1 MKISFYYARDS
12 PGFFH
17 FYHKSANNISTMKGN
32 LTMKTK
38 FMKAMTLC
46 LALLMSISCSIPV
59 SAAEVADATIDM
71 TKTASLTIYNYDLS
85 QSEKDGVWDSSYVS
99 TGTFDQTILDTLGG
113 DDANTLG
120 NSDTSYGYAIAGT
133 GFSYLKVADI
143 VQYTEA
149 NDDNIS
155 VLYAVDKT
163 AGADFLAAL
172 GLEDG
177 AQRYEKADAL
187 DESKYFYVSDTLVAA
202 LSDAL
207 DANSTDIKNA
217 LETYVK
223 NNGGV
228 EMSLTDAYGKTVADE
243 LPLGLYTVVTTS
255 VPETVTSG
263 TAPFLIS
270 LPMTSVNGTNAT
282 DGGTR
287 WIYDVTVYPKAL
299 TGIPTLEK
307 TVKETTAD
315 TGKTE
320 SYAHTD
326 TASSGDTLAY
336 QITSTLPTITSE
348 STYLTTYTFVDTL
361 SKGLTYQK
369 NDVVLTFYKDSGCT
383 EKITTWAE
391 SDGKFSVIY
400 NTSADGES
408 VMTIEMTADGLAEIN
423 AATTVYTEETM
434 LNSGYSDCTLRIDYN
449 ATLDSDSST
458 VFGDSGNPNTV
469 VLTWRRTS
477 SNYYDTLIDDCHIYS
492 YGVDLTKLFSDGQ
505 GDFSKVSFI
514 LHNDTDDYFVK
525 AELDEATGIYY
536 VIDHV
541 AEEAD
546 ATVFVPIENEST
558 QGKII
563 VKGMEDD
570 TYSITE
576 TATDSGY
583 TLLKEDIIL
592 VISQSETS
600 GLCDVYSKDTL
611 GLVQNDPRF
620 AETVNEGNIHS
631 AAQKHLEHHHLTAAA
646 KVDGKKVTMTEDN
659 SSANALAPLSV
670 NNVKGFDLPATG
682 DNGTAA
688 FTIIGVVLMV
698 GAAAIIFMVLRKK
711 QDC

>member
-1 MKISFYYARDS
+1 
-12 PGFFH
+12 
-17 FYHKSANNISTMKGN
+17 
-32 LTMKTK
+32 MKTK

-46 LALLMSISCSIPV
+46 LALLVCLSCSIPV
-59 SAAEVADATIDM
+59 SAAEVAEAGIDM
-71 TKTASLTIYNYDLS
+71 SKTASLTIYNYDLS
-85 QSEKDGVWDSSYVS
+85 RSEKDGVWDSSYVS
-99 TGTFDQTILDTLGG
+99 TGTFDQSILDTLGG
-113 DDANTLG
+113 DANTLG
-120 NSDTSYGYAIAGT
+120 NGGTAHGYAIAGT

-149 NDDNIS
+149 NEDNIS
-155 VLYAVDKT
+155 VLYAVDKA

-172 GLEDG
+172 GLENG

-187 DESKYFYVSDTLVAA
+187 DAGKYFYVSDTLVSALSAA
-202 LSDAL
+202 LTK
-207 DANSTDIKNA
+207 NSTDVKNA
-217 LETYVK
+217 METYVK

-228 EMSLTDAYGKTVADE
+228 QMELTDAYGKTEAE
-243 LPLGLYTVVTTS
+243 NLPLGLYTVVTTS

-263 TAPFLIS
+263 TTPFLTS

-287 WIYDVTVYPKAL
+287 WIYDVVLFPKAL
-299 TGIPTLEK
+299 TGLPSLEK
-307 TVKETTAD
+307 TIKETTAD
-315 TGKTE
+315 TGKSET
-320 SYAHTD
+320 YAHTA
-326 TASSGDTLAY
+326 TASGGDTVAY
-336 QITSTLPTITSE
+336 QITSTLPAITSK
-348 STYLTTYTFVDTL
+348 STYLSTYSFVDTL

-369 NDVVLTFYKDSGCT
+369 GDVVLTFYKDSGCT

-391 SDGKFSVIY
+391 DSGKFTVTY
-400 NTSADGES
+400 NTSTAGEN
-408 VMTIEMTADGLAEIN
+408 VMTIDMTTEGLAEIN
-423 AATTVYTEETM
+423 TANTVYTEESM
-434 LNSGYSDCTLRIDYN
+434 LNTGYSDCTLRISYN
-449 ATLDSDSST
+449 ANLDSDSSVT
-458 VFGDSGNPNTV
+458 IGDSGNPNTV

-477 SNYYDTLIDDCHIYS
+477 SEYYDTLLDDCHLYT

-505 GDFSKVSFI
+505 GDFSKVKFVI
-514 LHNDTDDYFVK
+514 HNDTDNYFVK
-525 AELDEATGIYY
+525 AKLDEATGIYY
-536 VIDHV
+536 VTDHV
-541 AEEAD
+541 ADEAD

-620 AETVNEGNIHS
+620 AEAVNEGNIHF

-659 SSANALAPLSV
+659 SSTNALAPLSV

-711 QDC
+711 NA